1 MESRKQLDRWG
12 RGRESKNNSTVF
24 LYSPEY
30 EDVIY
35 VEKLWTFINFCFD
48 NKFIIPASWETNDLS
63 FFSVT
68 SQKLPRTL

>member
-30 EDVIY
+30 EAVIY
-35 VEKLWTFINFCFD
+35 VEKL
-48 NKFIIPASWETNDLS
+48 
-63 FFSVT
+63 
-68 SQKLPRTL
+68 